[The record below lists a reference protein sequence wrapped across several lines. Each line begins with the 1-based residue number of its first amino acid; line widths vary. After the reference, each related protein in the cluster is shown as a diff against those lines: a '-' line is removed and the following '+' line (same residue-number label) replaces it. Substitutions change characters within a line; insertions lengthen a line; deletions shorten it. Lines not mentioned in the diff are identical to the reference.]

1 MENTNTSDQE
11 SNQSQAPSNNTN
23 TVINQE
29 ALPNSTAIL
38 VLGIS
43 SIAITLCCC
52 VILGAF
58 GFIGILLGG
67 ILSAIALIMAK
78 KAKNTYE
85 QNPELYTE
93 SSFNN
98 TNAGRICAIVGLVLA
113 GLCLIILTIV
123 ILIYGAAI
131 FASMPNNNFY

>member
-1 MENTNTSDQE
+1 MEDTNTPEQE
-11 SNQSQAPSNNTN
+11 SSQSQAPSNNSN

-29 ALPNSTAIL
+29 ALPNSTAVL

-52 VILGAF
+52 AILGAF
-58 GFIGILLGG
+58 GFIGIILGG
-67 ILSAIALIMAK
+67 ISSVIALIMAK
-78 KAKNTYE
+78 KAKHTYE

-93 SSFNN
+93 SSYNN
-98 TNAGRICAIVGLVLA
+98 INAGRTCAIVGLVLA
-113 GLCLIILTIV
+113 GLCLIMLTIV
-123 ILIYGAAI
+123 LLIYGAAF